1 MKIFVTGVGGQLG
14 YDVMNELKNR
24 GIEAVGSDILP
35 ECDKYENYIPMD
47 ITNAEQVKEVISS
60 VKPDAVIHCAAWTA
74 VDAAEDEENKPKV
87 KAINADGTRNIANV
101 CKEIDA
107 KMMYISTDYVFDGES
122 GPYNEFAR
130 PTGGINVYGQSKWA
144 GEQAVRTHCPDHVI
158 ARISW
163 LYGPGGPSFVHTMLR
178 LARQG
183 HEVLRVVDDQRG
195 NPTSTSAVAAALRH
209 ILLRPGL
216 VGTFHLTCEG
226 ETTWYGFARE
236 IFRLAG
242 MEQSVVPCTSA
253 EYVTPARRPENSCL
267 EKRMLRLLGLPS
279 MPHWQES
286 LADFMRSQA
295 CELGIPA
302 APVPDA
308 GR

>member
-1 MKIFVTGVGGQLG
+1 MSRTTVMLTGGKGMLG
-14 YDVMNELKNR
+14 RTLCRELE
-24 GIEAVGSDILP
+24 GFEVIPTDLPETDILQ
-35 ECDKYENYIPMD
+35 EDAFARQLD
-47 ITNAEQVKEVISS
+47 RVA
-60 VKPDAVIHCAAWTA
+60 PDVVIHCAAMTA
-74 VDAAEDEENKPKV
+74 VDRCEAEPDL
-87 KAINADGTRNIANV
+87 AYRLNALGSANV
-101 CKEIDA
+101 AAACVRRHIRLVA
-107 KMMYISTDYVFDGES
+107 LSTDYVFS
-122 GPYNEFAR
+122 GTGQRPYHEFDV
-130 PTGGINVYGQSKWA
+130 PDGGINVYGQSKWA

-242 MEQSVVPCTSA
+242 MEQCVVPCTSA

-267 EKRMLRLLGLPS
+267 EMRMLCLLGLPS

-286 LADFMRSQA
+286 LADFMRSQSR
-295 CELGIPA
+295 ELGIPA
-302 APVPDA
+302 ASVPDA